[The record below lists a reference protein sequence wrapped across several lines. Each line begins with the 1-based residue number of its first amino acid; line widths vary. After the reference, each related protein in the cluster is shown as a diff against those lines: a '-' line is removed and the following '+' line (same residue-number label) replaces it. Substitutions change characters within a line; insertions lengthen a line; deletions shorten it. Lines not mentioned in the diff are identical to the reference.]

1 MKKSFLLSCL
11 LMGLMLMGP
20 RALFAQDVQVEIS
33 KKVTTAGNKQF
44 YLHHVKAGETLYA
57 LSKAYHVDQDEIARM
72 NPEVL
77 ERGLQAGMVLGIPV
91 VEVKEEPVAQQPVV
105 PATSEQQPDDGQQT
119 LRSLPKGDTIV
130 QIGAKKY
137 VMHFVQKGET
147 VWGLSKTYHVT
158 QQEIMAKN
166 PEIAEG
172 LKEGMVIGIP
182 YVIKEE
188 PQEEPKVEEPKVE
201 EPKVEEPKVEEPE
214 KEEPIVEE
222 PKIEKPKADEPVAI
236 RVEGTDDG
244 DGYRV
249 YEVKKTERTKKLLR
263 TLNVDIDDF
272 RMMNPSV
279 GSMVFAGQKI
289 LIPVENNPASGTA
302 AQNPAGNDQ
311 PGSDGQPS
319 DHPSVIVVPISTQP
333 EGDTESAE
341 DQPSDEELVNE
352 ELPFD
357 RLLFSEDDRPD
368 ECFASSYRN
377 ADRLYKVALLTPLY
391 LNEIDKLDTSKDRI
405 EKTKKSRALKFLQ
418 FYEGFMMAV
427 DSLTEYEGLRLDLT
441 VMDVTE
447 NTAGAQEA
455 VQKLRENPVDI
466 IIGPF
471 FSKSFAIVQEY
482 AAESSTLIVNPMS
495 ERESILSDAPFVVKL
510 KPGPMSMI
518 SELRRLLQTQYPYA
532 KVSLLV
538 DGSIAQSDS
547 LLVDTLETALAASVP
562 PEVEISNTE
571 LLDIIAKESQRRKMG
586 KKTLSTLEIEGQIF
600 STKSLQEHPDGSAF
614 FENHFQRYSFK
625 DSEIKDLKE
634 GLSSGRD
641 NVLIAYGDDIVFA
654 TKLLNNI
661 NKSMQKYPVTL
672 IGLPHWEEF
681 ENLLVESLLN
691 MNAIYFEDHFVD
703 YNDSVVQKFVDDFR
717 VKYDSEPMDYAF
729 EGFDVGWYFLNAL
742 MQFGSHPMDCLP
754 YYHLPLLHSRYYFNK
769 TRSNNGLENHYWNI
783 YQYDKQAIE
792 LKPIHVHGEE

>member
-1 MKKSFLLSCL
+1 M
-11 LMGLMLMGP
+11 
-20 RALFAQDVQVEIS
+20 
-33 KKVTTAGNKQF
+33 
-44 YLHHVKAGETLYA
+44 
-57 LSKAYHVDQDEIARM
+57 
-72 NPEVL
+72 
-77 ERGLQAGMVLGIPV
+77 
-91 VEVKEEPVAQQPVV
+91 
-105 PATSEQQPDDGQQT
+105 
-119 LRSLPKGDTIV
+119 
-130 QIGAKKY
+130 
-137 VMHFVQKGET
+137 
-147 VWGLSKTYHVT
+147 
-158 QQEIMAKN
+158 
-166 PEIAEG
+166 
-172 LKEGMVIGIP
+172 
-182 YVIKEE
+182 E
-188 PQEEPKVEEPKVE
+188 PQVEEPKI
-201 EPKVEEPKVEEPE
+201 
-214 KEEPIVEE
+214 EEPIVEE
-222 PKIEKPKADEPVAI
+222 PVTI
-236 RVEGTDDG
+236 RMEGPGDG
-244 DGYRV
+244 DGYQV

-263 TLNVDIDDF
+263 TLNVDVEDF

-289 LIPVENNPASGTA
+289 LIPAENASASGTVA
-302 AQNPAGNDQ
+302 ENPDGNEQSAGIE
-311 PGSDGQPS
+311 QPS
-319 DHPSVIVVPISTQP
+319 DNPLVIVVPISTHP
-333 EGDTESAE
+333 EGDTESAG
-341 DQPSDEELVNE
+341 DQPSDEPLVNE
-352 ELPFD
+352 EQPFD

-377 ADRLYKVALLTPLY
+377 ADRLYRVALLTPLY

-427 DSLTEYEGLRLDLT
+427 DSLTENEGLRLDLT

-471 FSKSFAIVQEY
+471 FSKSFAVVQEY

-518 SELRRLLQTQYPYA
+518 SELRRLLQTQYPKA

-538 DGSIAQSDS
+538 DGSAAKSDS
-547 LLVDTLETALAASVP
+547 LLVDALETALAASVP
-562 PEVEISNTE
+562 PEVELSNAE

-625 DSEIKDLKE
+625 DAEIKDLKE

-703 YNDSVVQKFVDDFR
+703 YNDSVVQQFVDDFR
-717 VKYDSEPMDYAF
+717 LKYESEPMDYAF
-729 EGFDVGWYFLNAL
+729 EGFDVGWYFLHAL
-742 MQFGSHPMDCLP
+742 MQFGNHPMDCLP

-783 YQYDKQAIE
+783 YQYDQQAIE

>member
-1 MKKSFLLSCL
+1 MKRIIIIGWVLLGL
-11 LMGLMLMGP
+11 LLLAP
-20 RALFAQDVQVEIS
+20 SAIHAQEVQVEIS
-33 KKVTTAGNKQF
+33 KKVTTVGNKQF
-44 YLHHVKAGETLYA
+44 FLHHVKAGETLYA
-57 LSKAYHVDQDEIARM
+57 ISKAYHVEEDEISRL

-91 VEVKEEPVAQQPVV
+91 VEVNGQLA
-105 PATSEQQPDDGQQT
+105 GQQT
-119 LRSLPKGDTIV
+119 LRSLPEGDTII
-130 QIGAKKY
+130 QIGANKF

-147 VWGLSKTYHVT
+147 LWGISQTFHVT
-158 QQEIMAKN
+158 EQEIIAKN
-166 PEIAEG
+166 PEIAKG

-182 YVIKEE
+182 YVKIEE
-188 PQEEPKVEEPKVE
+188 PQVEEPKI
-201 EPKVEEPKVEEPE
+201 
-214 KEEPIVEE
+214 EEPIVEE
-222 PKIEKPKADEPVAI
+222 PVTI
-236 RVEGTDDG
+236 RMEGPGDG
-244 DGYRV
+244 DGYQV

-263 TLNVDIDDF
+263 TLNVDVEDF

-289 LIPVENNPASGTA
+289 LIPAENASASGTVA
-302 AQNPAGNDQ
+302 ENPDGNEQSAGIE
-311 PGSDGQPS
+311 QPS
-319 DHPSVIVVPISTQP
+319 DNPLVIVVPISTHP
-333 EGDTESAE
+333 EGDTESAG
-341 DQPSDEELVNE
+341 DQPSDEPLVNE
-352 ELPFD
+352 EQPFD

-377 ADRLYKVALLTPLY
+377 ADRLYRVALLTPLY

-427 DSLTEYEGLRLDLT
+427 DSLTENEGLRLDLT

-471 FSKSFAIVQEY
+471 FSKSFAVVQEY

-518 SELRRLLQTQYPYA
+518 SELRRLLQTQYPKA

-538 DGSIAQSDS
+538 DGSAAKSDS
-547 LLVDTLETALAASVP
+547 LLVDALETALAASVP
-562 PEVEISNTE
+562 PEVELSNAE

-625 DSEIKDLKE
+625 DAEIKDLKE

-703 YNDSVVQKFVDDFR
+703 YNDSVVQQFVDDFR
-717 VKYDSEPMDYAF
+717 LKYESEPMDYAF
-729 EGFDVGWYFLNAL
+729 EGFDVGWYFLHAL
-742 MQFGSHPMDCLP
+742 MQFGNHPMDCLP

-783 YQYDKQAIE
+783 YQYDQQAIE